1 MKLKSF
7 KTLNV
12 FSDGSIYFCSSSF
25 FKNLK
30 KSNLLEKDFKT
41 VWPKKKDTLRLKES
55 KSFDLKYRSQFFK
68 III

>member
-41 VWPKKKDTLRLKES
+41 VWPKKKR
-55 KSFDLKYRSQFFK
+55 YA
-68 III
+68 